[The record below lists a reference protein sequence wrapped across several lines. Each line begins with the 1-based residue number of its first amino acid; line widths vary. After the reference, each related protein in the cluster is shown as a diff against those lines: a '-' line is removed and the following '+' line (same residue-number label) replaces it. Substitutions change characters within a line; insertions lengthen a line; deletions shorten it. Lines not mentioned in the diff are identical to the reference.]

1 MGHLTLLGKTS
12 SNQKFL
18 YVRVDK
24 FCPTGYNISTGT
36 SGQEA
41 LKTFGLYSLLIINSN
56 NELDW
61 VFFTVSYYSLD
72 VILFY
77 VIVSPPP
84 PRPKMPLCMRASDV

>member
-1 MGHLTLLGKTS
+1 MVHFNFAGQNQFKPKIPLRTS
-12 SNQKFL
+12 T
-18 YVRVDK
+18 VDK

-56 NELDW
+56 NKLDW
-61 VFFTVSYYSLD
+61 VLFTVSYYSLD

-77 VIVSPPP
+77 VMVSPPAAP
-84 PRPKMPLCMRASDV
+84 